1 VKEHRRE
8 GVKVATNAAERIS
21 PMPSSQA
28 VDMLLGLVA
37 VVAVVSTIGSMAC
50 LAWVTR
56 RGRGKRRPDYTPA
69 VSIFKPLKGLDEE
82 LEANLRSF
90 FQLDYPD
97 YQLLFCVADPEDPA
111 VGVVRT
117 LLAEFPDR
125 DAQIVLGC
133 PLFGLNPKVESLAAM
148 ERYRKHDVVL
158 ISDSNVRVRPSY
170 LRETACYLAEPGVG
184 LVTNLFVGV
193 GEIYSGAVLE
203 NLQLNGFVAG
213 GFATASVLGVTC
225 VVGKSMLMPVRAL
238 EAIGG
243 FATVR
248 NLLAEDQVM
257 GVLLRKAGYS
267 IRLSHH
273 VIENVNRRRGLRW
286 FMNRHSR
293 WYKIR
298 RQMAMPVFLFEPV
311 VNLASVGLVWAFS
324 GESGLAWG
332 GMFLLVG
339 LGVLRDAL
347 QTRWLRGTFPK
358 LRHLVF
364 SPIKDLL
371 LLPVWIDAILSRRV
385 QWRGNRFMVGRLTRL
400 REARTPRDVRRR
412 VRRVRRLRY
421 QNESRIAG
429 DLAGSDPVG

>member
-1 VKEHRRE
+1 
-8 GVKVATNAAERIS
+8 
-21 PMPSSQA
+21 
-28 VDMLLGLVA
+28 
-37 VVAVVSTIGSMAC
+37 
-50 LAWVTR
+50 
-56 RGRGKRRPDYTPA
+56 
-69 VSIFKPLKGLDEE
+69 
-82 LEANLRSF
+82 
-90 FQLDYPD
+90 
-97 YQLLFCVADPEDPA
+97 
-111 VGVVRT
+111 
-117 LLAEFPDR
+117 
-125 DAQIVLGC
+125 
-133 PLFGLNPKVESLAAM
+133 
-148 ERYRKHDVVL
+148 
-158 ISDSNVRVRPSY
+158 
-170 LRETACYLAEPGVG
+170 
-184 LVTNLFVGV
+184 
-193 GEIYSGAVLE
+193 
-203 NLQLNGFVAG
+203 
-213 GFATASVLGVTC
+213 
-225 VVGKSMLMPVRAL
+225 
-238 EAIGG
+238 
-243 FATVR
+243 
-248 NLLAEDQVM
+248 
-257 GVLLRKAGYS
+257 
-267 IRLSHH
+267 
-273 VIENVNRRRGLRW
+273 
-286 FMNRHSR
+286 MNRHSR

-400 REARTPRDVRRR
+400 RETRTPRDVRRR